1 MGPNLLGELVPPSLK
16 ELRVKAQYAYTDVY
30 FETRDDIRM
39 KVNALRDLPRF
50 TRLAMKTWVE
60 LQEFKW
66 GTPRYVTLV
75 SRLNLFEALI
85 ELELMRIASQH
96 KEESPF
102 IHIVLGDV
110 VYVVSSALMIKGCTP
125 IFLISYPWNRKT
137 VVKEFCQ

>member
-1 MGPNLLGELVPPSLK
+1 V
-16 ELRVKAQYAYTDVY
+16 RTQHAYTTVS

-39 KVNALRDLPRF
+39 KVKAVRDLARF

-60 LQEFKW
+60 LQKFEW
-66 GTPRYVTLV
+66 GTLRYVTLA

-85 ELELMRIASQH
+85 ELELLRIAGQH

-102 IHIVLGDV
+102 IHIILGDV
-110 VYVVSSALMIKGCTP
+110 VYVVSSALAVKGLTP

-137 VVKEFCQ
+137 IVVQEFCQ